1 MQILLYP
8 FIALAALGLVL
19 SIVVHVLAHLGYA
32 PLGQGTFILHVGI
45 FVVWFPAVLTL
56 MRAGVFRF
64 QMSMSPRAGWRS
76 WQQMVRGSPKWMQRM
91 TAGFFIYGFANF
103 LLFLAVGTGG
113 VSGNSRAVPDS
124 PAVLWGFS
132 GHWMIFYSAAL
143 TILYST
149 VRTWNAPLKCPAG
162 HLVSPVDRFCPEC
175 GEALTGAGQ
184 RAKAC

>member
-8 FIALAALGLVL
+8 FIGLSAVGLVL
-19 SIVVHVLAHLGYA
+19 SIIVHLLAHLGYA
-32 PLGQGTFILHVGI
+32 PLGEGTFVLHIGI

-56 MRAGVFRF
+56 MRGGVFRV

-103 LLFLAVGTGG
+103 FLFIALGTGG
-113 VSGNSRAVPDS
+113 MAAKARGVPDS
-124 PAVLWGFS
+124 PTLVWGFS

-143 TILYST
+143 TLLYSA
-149 VRTWNAPLKCPAG
+149 VKTWNAPLKCPAG
-162 HLVSPVDRFCPEC
+162 HLVSPIDRFCPEC
-175 GEALTGAGQ
+175 GAALTATAQ
-184 RAKAC
+184 QA